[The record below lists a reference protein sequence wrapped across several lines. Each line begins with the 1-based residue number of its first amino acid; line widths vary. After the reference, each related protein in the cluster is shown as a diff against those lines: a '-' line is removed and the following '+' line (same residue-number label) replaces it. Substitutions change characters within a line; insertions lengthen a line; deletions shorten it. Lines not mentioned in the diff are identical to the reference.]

1 MVFAGLLKVAALL
14 PLAAS
19 GVLCRS
25 VPKYRRDTAAP
36 GFSLTGAA
44 APDTPLTLKIALT
57 QSNPSGLED
66 ALYDVSTPSSPNYG
80 QHLSKAEAASYVAPT
95 SETVSTVN
103 SWLQKNGL
111 SSTIISPAGDW
122 ISIQPTVSQANELFS
137 ANYNVYV
144 HDDTGKQVLRTL
156 GYAIPEE
163 LAGHVSV
170 VHPTVMFPKY
180 SALAPVFSSQPKKRQ
195 QLRADD
201 LSLACGLSV
210 TPACLQSLY
219 GIPTTPATESSNTL
233 GVTGYGDDWA
243 NKADLESFLS
253 QYRTD
258 MASSTTYTLETLD
271 DGSDPQTSSDAG
283 VEADLDIEYTVGIA
297 TGVPVTFISVG
308 ETTNDGDLD
317 GFLDTINYLLGQD
330 SPPQVITTSY
340 GDWEPDIDEGM
351 AVNLCNAYAQ
361 LGARGVSIMFASGD
375 GGVSGVQDR
384 DCTTFVPEFPS
395 GCPYIT
401 SVGGTTGTL
410 PETAVYFSGGGF
422 SNYWARPSYQSTVVP
437 EYLDYLGS
445 TYSGLYNTSGR
456 GFPDVATQ
464 AQDFEIVT
472 GGSTET
478 VSGTSCASPTFAA
491 IISLLNDELI
501 AAGKSPLGFLNPWL
515 YSTAASALTDI
526 TSGDNPGCNTT
537 GFSATTG
544 WDPVTGLGTPVFSKL
559 KTAAGL

>member
-1 MVFAGLLKVAALL
+1 MVSAGLLKVIALSS
-14 PLAAS
+14 LAAYS
-19 GVLCRS
+19 AFGRS
-25 VPKYRRDTAAP
+25 VPKSRRDSAP
-36 GFSLTGAA
+36 SGFTLTGTASS
-44 APDTPLTLKIALT
+44 DTPLTLKIALT
-57 QSNPSGLED
+57 QSNPSGLEE
-66 ALYDVSTPSSPNYG
+66 ALYDVSTPSSANYG
-80 QHLSKAEAASYVAPT
+80 QHLSKDEAASYLAPT
-95 SETVSTVN
+95 SETSSAVN
-103 SWLQKNGL
+103 AWLQQNGL
-111 SSTIISPAGDW
+111 NATAMNPAGDW
-122 ISIQPTVSQANELFS
+122 IRVQTTVGQANELFGAS
-137 ANYNVYV
+137 YSVYV
-144 HDDTGKQVLRTL
+144 HESTGKQVLRTL
-156 GYAIPEE
+156 EYSIPEE
-163 LAGHVSV
+163 IKSHVTV

-180 SALAPVFSSQPKKRQ
+180 SILSPVFSAQTQKRG
-195 QLRADD
+195 LPRADA
-201 LSLACGLSV
+201 SCSTV
-210 TPACLQSLY
+210 TPACLQGLY
-219 GIPTTPATESSNTL
+219 GIPTTAATESSNTL
-233 GVTGYGDDWA
+233 GVTGYGNDWA
-243 NKADLESFLS
+243 NQDDLESFLS

-258 MASSTTYTLETLD
+258 ISASTTYSLETLD
-271 DGSDPQTSSDAG
+271 GGSDPQSSSDAG

-308 ETTNDGDLD
+308 ESNNDGDLD
-317 GFLDTINYLLGQD
+317 GFLDTINYLLDQD

-340 GDWEPDIDEGM
+340 GDWEPDIDEAM
-351 AVNLCNAYAQ
+351 ADNLCNAYAQ

-401 SVGGTTGTL
+401 SVGGTTGTN
-410 PETAVYFSGGGF
+410 PETAVSFSGGGF
-422 SNYWARPSYQSTVVP
+422 SNYWATPSYQANAVSG
-437 EYLDYLGS
+437 YLDYLGS
-445 TYSGLYNTSGR
+445 TYSGLYNASGR

-472 GGSTET
+472 GGAAEP
-478 VSGTSCASPTFAA
+478 VSGTSCASPTFAS

-526 TSGDNPGCNTT
+526 TSGDNPGCNTD